1 MAVVE
6 DWDWGYIE
14 CTQLQ
19 HFSSKGHYYFRQI
32 QFYKSYCVLKKSVFE
47 LTRSPGTVMHSI
59 TNDLSVNFQTRW
71 SVAQNSDNLGM

>member
-47 LTRSPGTVMHSI
+47 
-59 TNDLSVNFQTRW
+59 
-71 SVAQNSDNLGM
+71 